1 MKRKHL
7 HLKLFAVSHGTQKL
21 IGAAAFATTY
31 FYYFIATQKYDSK
44 NTFWTK
50 GSTNKKM
57 VKFRT

>member
-31 FYYFIATQKYDSK
+31 FLILSQLKKSE
-44 NTFWTK
+44 NTFWTHEV
-50 GSTNKKM
+50 S
-57 VKFRT
+57 